1 MAQAQR
7 GRGQIPRGRRTGGLW
22 GECILCSCAAS
33 SLWMLSH
40 VQQGPR
46 APQQTPLGRRTPNH
60 QPPPPEPLG
69 RRLLSTCHQLSCLS
83 GVFCMAEAKF
93 TKQKY
98 QLSNPTAHDSLGEH
112 LRASIFQL
120 GKLKP
125 TPGTSSTA
133 PPPHLPAG
141 LPAGRSGLSPDRARQ
156 GRGPAAQSC
165 PAAGTESWST
175 HPWMPAGF

>member
-7 GRGQIPRGRRTGGLW
+7 GRGQIPLGRRTGASRGVHSPLT
-22 GECILCSCAAS
+22 CSLFAVDAKPRAAGA
-33 SLWMLSH
+33 
-40 VQQGPR
+40 QGPS
-46 APQQTPLGRRTPNH
+46 ADPPGQEDPQPPTPL
-60 QPPPPEPLG
+60 PEPLG

-98 QLSNPTAHDSLGEH
+98 QLSNPTARDSLGEH

-125 TPGTSSTA
+125 TPSTSSAA

-141 LPAGRSGLSPDRARQ
+141 LPAGRSGLSPDRAHQ

-165 PAAGTESWST
+165 PVAGTENWSM